1 MKKLFALSLLCVF
14 LGSCASQHSASNLS
28 FVDVSL
34 NYDSEDFDIVEL
46 QPVKG
51 SANSTFGM
59 SSNDQSSA
67 QLDRSTYAVGNSTSL
82 GSATFIVGAL
92 PIMITAFTTAENSE
106 GLSLLLGLASTALW
120 GVYNDMIWSN
130 TVKNKAIERCNY
142 SLVERYPD
150 IDAFIN
156 PKYEISWSKGFAST
170 TCRAT
175 LTAQGVVL
183 KNKLQ
188 YNESDSEERQIVE
201 KERDIS
207 RVYKESVG
215 NLNYLA
221 YLIEQIA
228 PEASDVPGLSQ
239 KDLKAFKRIIKRYE
253 SNYVH
258 VKDFQDYQS
267 TDLLLSEEQFGAYW
281 NEYMKLK

>member
-1 MKKLFALSLLCVF
+1 
-14 LGSCASQHSASNLS
+14 
-28 FVDVSL
+28 
-34 NYDSEDFDIVEL
+34 
-46 QPVKG
+46 
-51 SANSTFGM
+51 
-59 SSNDQSSA
+59 
-67 QLDRSTYAVGNSTSL
+67 
-82 GSATFIVGAL
+82 
-92 PIMITAFTTAENSE
+92 
-106 GLSLLLGLASTALW
+106 
-120 GVYNDMIWSN
+120 MIWSN